1 MDFTDE
7 EIQRVLNS
15 YIKQKEYKN
24 NYYRNKYNNDIN
36 FREIVKNRS
45 REWYNNHKEQRKEKY
60 KSNAERHR
68 FMRNKRYAEK
78 NNKLE
83 QFLKKYP
90 DLCEKYL

>member
-45 REWYNNHKEQRKEKY
+45 REWYNNHKEQEK
-60 KSNAERHR
+60 
-68 FMRNKRYAEK
+68 
-78 NNKLE
+78 
-83 QFLKKYP
+83 
-90 DLCEKYL
+90 